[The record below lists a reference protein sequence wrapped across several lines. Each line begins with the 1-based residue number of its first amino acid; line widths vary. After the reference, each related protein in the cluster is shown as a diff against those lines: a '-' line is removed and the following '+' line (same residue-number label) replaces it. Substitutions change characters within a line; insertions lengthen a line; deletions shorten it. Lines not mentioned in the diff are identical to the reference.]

1 MLRRILVL
9 GCIFLLTFC
18 AFAQTDLASSM
29 SVLEAKTLALDI
41 AISTYYELRAM
52 ALRFGLSTEGDSQ
65 TLRSRL
71 YQALGLEPPATPA
84 PATSMTIENASG
96 AEYFSIEGSSDSF
109 IRLLGPITMTIS
121 TEDDFSHSIKADEIV
136 FNRNRNIVEA
146 NGHVLYVR
154 SGGGRSDEFVGSTLL
169 VDLNSYSGIFL
180 DGAYNLEPTASVKR
194 SLSFNFEKLT
204 RRGSDL
210 SILEKAIV
218 TACDEDDPHYYIRAK
233 KVWLF
238 ENGDWALSGA
248 TLYLGVVPVL
258 WLPFFYYPNDEIIF
272 HPVFGYRS
280 REGAF
285 IQTTTYLL
293 GEKKKGTETSSSLS
307 LFSQQ
312 EDGGEKKVSGIFIKR
327 TQSSSGNG
335 ADKTDTTLKL
345 LADIYSALGIHV
357 GLSGTYPS
365 LAQGSLDFSM
375 GLGFSRSLFLQSNGY
390 YSPFDYSN
398 DYDSQWNASNF
409 LGTDLPFRFGLAA
422 KYSYKKASGPL
433 RFSIVLEFPLY
444 SDPFFEQDFLQRE
457 ESSNMMSMIDSNTT
471 AISKRTTMTQSL
483 QSSLY
488 WTAGNTKPSFL
499 ENANLSKMAAQMVW
513 KSKSQPTTG
522 LTSQQKRSL
531 AVDPGREFYYPESLK
546 PIDAAFSLSGSVLKY
561 DSETEK
567 PGSVDVGAPEPTD
580 KPARD
585 FNQRSLD
592 IGWKASGTA
601 ILEEKFHSSAWLYPQ
616 DVDASL
622 SYLLTGWRGALGID
636 SSAGWA
642 ERLLSVQAGIGLTA
656 QDQWRPYLLDERIAP
671 TTVHP
676 YRLSDYSYR
685 STAVNGNA
693 SLSLTPFVP
702 GSTWAASSLKY
713 AIGGTLYR
721 LQFAGLSGLAIDAPP
736 TYSTTW
742 IGWNGETLTTHALT
756 ATLALAPKNA
766 PTHSLSFSASLPPL
780 LEKYSSTY
788 AFSQKYVKANLNAVI
803 SRASALAE
811 LLPSGLSAQIVLGA
825 TPYPVLRSS
834 FSWDFDA
841 SAPLSSISSVEYG
854 WAKAAFTAKKSK
866 GYSFSGGLWSTDG
879 TENFRPYEASFTL
892 TPAKNG
898 VANPAD
904 NSISIDTPLRFSLR
918 PTLSYTQNLIRFT
931 ESTMGLALDLS
942 LNSVKGT
949 SISFTSS
956 SANKSAWRYWPS
968 VFPTTSSFNP
978 VDYYRNFLTDIVESL
993 SLWDSAQLKHSL
1005 FKLQNLKLKLSQDLH
1020 DWNLEAALGMSPM
1033 LMTPDSGR
1041 PYYQLDFSF
1050 SIAVTWKDI
1059 PEIKASTAYQE
1070 GGFIE

>member
-1 MLRRILVL
+1 MLRRILAL
-9 GCIFLLTFC
+9 GFIFLLTFC
-18 AFAQTDLASSM
+18 AFAQTDLASTM
-29 SVLEAKTLALDI
+29 SDLEGRTLSLDI
-41 AISTYYELRAM
+41 AISTYYELKAM
-52 ALRFGLSTEGDSQ
+52 ALRFGLPTEGDSEA
-65 TLRSRL
+65 LRSRL
-71 YQALGLEPPATPA
+71 YQFLELEPPAAPA
-84 PATSMTIENASG
+84 PASSMTIENAAG
-96 AEYFSIEGSSDSF
+96 AEYFSIEGSSDSY
-109 IRLLGPITMTIS
+109 IRLSGPITMTIS
-121 TEDDFSHSIKADEIV
+121 TEDDFRHSIKADEIV
-136 FNRNRNIVEA
+136 FNRDRNIVEA
-146 NGHVLYVR
+146 NGDVLYVR
-154 SGGGRSDEFVGSTLL
+154 SGGGRSDEFAGSTLL

-180 DGAYNLEPTASVKR
+180 DGVYNLEPSASVKR
-194 SLSFNFEKLT
+194 SLSFHFEKLT

-210 SILEKAIV
+210 SILERAIV

-293 GEKKKGTETSSSLS
+293 GEKKKDAETSSSLS

-312 EDGGEKKVSGIFIKR
+312 EDGGTKKVSGIFIKR
-327 TQSSSGNG
+327 LQSSSGDG
-335 ADKTDTTLKL
+335 ADKTDATLKL
-345 LADIYSALGIHV
+345 LADIYSALGVHI
-357 GLSGTYPS
+357 GLSGNYPA

-398 DYDSQWNASNF
+398 NYDSQWNDSNF
-409 LGTDLPFRFGLAA
+409 LGIELPFRFGLAA
-422 KYSYKKASGPL
+422 KYSYKKTTGPL
-433 RFSIVLEFPLY
+433 RFSVVLDIPLY
-444 SDPFFEQDFLQRE
+444 SDPFFEQDFHQRE
-457 ESSNMMSMIDSNTT
+457 ESANMLSMIDSNTT

-483 QSSLY
+483 QSSLS
-488 WTAGNTKPSFL
+488 WTVGNAKPSFL
-499 ENANLSKMAAQMVW
+499 ESAILSKMAAQMVW
-513 KSKSQPTTG
+513 KSKSQPTTS
-522 LTSQQKRSL
+522 LTSLQKRSL

-546 PIDAAFSLSGSVLKY
+546 PIDIAFTLSGNILKY
-561 DSETEK
+561 DSKTEK
-567 PGSVDVGAPEPTD
+567 QGSVDAKASEPTG
-580 KPARD
+580 KRARD
-585 FNQRSLD
+585 FSQRSLD
-592 IGWKASGTA
+592 LGWKASGA
-601 ILEEKFHSSAWLYPQ
+601 ALMEEKFYSSAWLYPQ

-622 SYLLTGWRGALGID
+622 SYLLAGWRGAAGID

-642 ERLLSVQAGIGLTA
+642 ERLLSLQAGVGLTA
-656 QDQWRPYLLDERIAP
+656 QDQWRPYLLDDRISP

-685 STAVNGNA
+685 STALNGNA
-693 SLSLTPFVP
+693 SLSVAPFTS
-702 GSTWAASSLKY
+702 GSAWAASSLRY
-713 AIGGTLYR
+713 SIGGTLYR
-721 LQFAGLSGLAIDAPP
+721 LQYTGLQGTGVDASPN
-736 TYSTTW
+736 YGETW
-742 IGWNGETLTTHALT
+742 IGWNSETVTAHALT

-788 AFSQKYVKANLNAVI
+788 AFSQKYIKASLNAVS
-803 SRASALAE
+803 SRANALAE
-811 LLPSGLSAQIVLGA
+811 LLPSGLSAQIALGA
-825 TPYPVLRSS
+825 TPYPILRSS

-879 TENFRPYEASFTL
+879 TESFRPYEASFTL

-898 VANPAD
+898 VANPA
-904 NSISIDTPLRFSLR
+904 NNSIDTPLRFSLR

-942 LNSVKGT
+942 LNSAKGT

-968 VFPTTSSFNP
+968 LFPTTSSFDP
-978 VDYYRNFLTDIVESL
+978 VDYYRNFLIDIVESL
-993 SLWDSAQLKHSL
+993 SLWDSAKLKHSL

-1033 LMTPDSGR
+1033 LLTPDSGR

-1050 SIAVTWKDI
+1050 SLAVTWKDI
-1059 PEIKASTAYQE
+1059 PEIKASTAYQD
-1070 GGFIE
+1070 GGFVE